1 MCYFNLFLLDDSVV
15 LKVITIYNKDTDT
28 MEEVLLE
35 ELQVFKVCHLSV
47 ECVGIEAAL
56 CSITVRRCVDP
67 GFVSSHTKGET

>member
-1 MCYFNLFLLDDSVV
+1 MEILDEVRYDLILWESPTLKYGGMQTCYFNLFLLDDSVV

-47 ECVGIEAAL
+47 ECV
-56 CSITVRRCVDP
+56 
-67 GFVSSHTKGET
+67 